1 MSATS
6 APGPLERALLALA
19 VVGFVAPNAMVVAYF
34 LGRGTTAATY
44 LGSWFASL
52 PSTQLFVDLAIVV
65 AAFWLWSYADHRRAG
80 TRHWWLV
87 PATTV
92 SVGICMAVPL
102 HLWQRERARRLA
114 GVTGTGGAS

>member
-1 MSATS
+1 MADVA
-6 APGPLERALLALA
+6 APTPLEKALLALT
-19 VVGFVAPNAMVVAYF
+19 VVGFAAPNAMVAAYF
-34 LGRGTTAATY
+34 LGRGSTAATY
-44 LGSWFASL
+44 LGSWFATL

-65 AAFWLWSYADHRRAG
+65 AAFWLWSYVDHQRSG

-87 PATTV
+87 PVTTL

-114 GVTGTGGAS
+114 GYADTGGAA